1 MNDNTEKQRYSVTK
15 VKNELRLDAVLVKV
29 IMQTQSLPE
38 EIVIEFLKIQGTF
51 TVDNVR
57 KEN

>member
-1 MNDNTEKQRYSVTK
+1 MNDNTENQANSETK
-15 VKNELRLDAVLVKV
+15 VMNELKLDPALVKV

-38 EIVIEFLKIQGTF
+38 DVVIEFLKIQGSF

>member
-1 MNDNTEKQRYSVTK
+1 MNDSIENRHRSETK
-15 VKNELRLDAVLVKV
+15 TMNELKLDVALVKV

-38 EIVIEFLKIQGTF
+38 DVVIEFLKIQGSF
-51 TVDNVR
+51 SVDNVR

>member
-1 MNDNTEKQRYSVTK
+1 MNDNNENRHGSETK
-15 VKNELRLDAVLVKV
+15 TMNEFKLDAALVKV

-38 EIVIEFLKIQGTF
+38 DVVIEFLKIQGSF
-51 TVDNVR
+51 AVDNVK

>member
-1 MNDNTEKQRYSVTK
+1 MNDNTEKQRNSVTK
-15 VKNELRLDAVLVKV
+15 VKNELRLDPALVKV

-38 EIVIEFLKIQGTF
+38 DVVIEFLKIQGSF
-51 TVDNVR
+51 SVDNVR